1 MNASAEPF
9 RARRARL
16 LDAMAAQGGG
26 VAVHL
31 TAPERTRN
39 RDAEYPYRFDS
50 HFWYLTGFG
59 EPGAALVL
67 IAAGARREALLFC
80 RPKDEAREIWDGPRW
95 GPDAAREA
103 FGFDAAHPI
112 DSLDELMPALLADA
126 PALYCALPGDAAF
139 GARAQ
144 RWLDA
149 VRARSRA
156 GVRAPAA
163 MVDLLALV
171 DEMRLVKDASE
182 IATMRGAA
190 AISTA
195 AHVRLMRACRPGL
208 REYEL
213 EAELLYEF
221 RRRGAQSPAY
231 PAIVATGANACVL
244 HYPAGDAQLEAGQLC
259 LVDAGCELDGYAS
272 DITRT
277 FPVSGRFSGEQR
289 AVYDLVLAAQ
299 QAAFSATRPGVTFD
313 APHDAAT
320 RVLAQGL
327 VDLGLLEG
335 SLDGV
340 VESGAYRQFY
350 MHRTSHWLGL
360 DVHDVGDYRAAGN
373 APEGGERA
381 WRPLAPGMALTI
393 EPGLYLRPAA
403 NVPERFQHIGVRIE
417 DDVLVTDAG
426 HEVLTQA
433 LPRRA
438 ADIEALMREGREGR
452 DAEG

>member
-1 MNASAEPF
+1 MDTEVF

-26 VAVHL
+26 VAIHL
-31 TAPERTRN
+31 TAPERPRN

-67 IAAGARREALLFC
+67 IATGARREAWLFC

-95 GPDAAREA
+95 GPEAAREA
-103 FGFDAAHPI
+103 FGVDAAHPI
-112 DSLDELMPALLADA
+112 ASLDEQMPGLLADA
-126 PALYCALPGDAAF
+126 PALFCTLPGEAEF
-139 GARAQ
+139 GARVQ

-156 GVRAPAA
+156 GIRAPTA

-171 DEMRLVKDASE
+171 DEMRLVKDANE
-182 IATMRGAA
+182 VATMRRAA

-195 AHVRLMRACRPGL
+195 AHARLMRACRPGL
-208 REYEL
+208 HEYEL

-244 HYPAGDAQLEAGQLC
+244 HYPAGNARLEAGQLC

-277 FPVSGRFSGEQR
+277 FPVDGRFGGEQR
-289 AVYDLVLAAQ
+289 AVYDVVLAAQ
-299 QAAFSATRPGVTFD
+299 QAAFAEARPGATFN

-327 VDLGLLEG
+327 IDLGLLEG
-335 SLDGV
+335 TLDGV
-340 VESGAYRQFY
+340 IESGSYRQFY

-360 DVHDVGDYRAAGN
+360 DVHDVGDYRAPGPAADGS
-373 APEGGERA
+373 ERA
-381 WRPLAPGMALTI
+381 WRPLAPGMTLTV
-393 EPGLYLRPAA
+393 EPGLYLRPAD
-403 NVPERFQHIGVRIE
+403 NVPERFHHIGVRIE
-417 DDVLVTDAG
+417 DDVLITDGG

-438 ADIEALMREGREGR
+438 DDIEALMREGRDER
-452 DAEG
+452 R